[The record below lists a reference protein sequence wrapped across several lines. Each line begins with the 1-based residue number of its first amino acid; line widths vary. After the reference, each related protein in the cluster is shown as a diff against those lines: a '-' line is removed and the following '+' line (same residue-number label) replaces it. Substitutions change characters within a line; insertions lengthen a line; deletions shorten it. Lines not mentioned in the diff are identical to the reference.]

1 MGVKIPFRRELEF
14 EYGSV
19 EEVEPGIR
27 RVIANNPS
35 PFTLYGTG
43 TYILGTGKVAV
54 IDPGPA
60 DPAHINAL
68 LDAVEGETI
77 SHILVTHTH
86 MDHSPGCALLKDH
99 VDAPTYAFGPHGA
112 GKLEEGVPVEEGG
125 DMDFDPDVLVRH
137 GDVIEGGNWS
147 VECVY
152 TPGHT
157 SNHMCFALR
166 ESRALFTG
174 DHVMGWSTS
183 IISPPDG
190 DMLAYMVSLELL
202 LEREDRVYWPT
213 HGPSIIDPHAHVK
226 AFIEH
231 RKERE
236 DQIMD
241 CVDQGVG
248 RIKDMVPI
256 MYRDTPEY
264 LYPAAARSTLAAVEY
279 LVKRGALKAS
289 NGVSLDSEYLR
300 AR

>member
-14 EYGSV
+14 EYGAV
-19 EEVEPGIR
+19 DEVEPGIR

-43 TYILGTGKVAV
+43 TYILGTGNVAV
-54 IDPGPA
+54 VDPGPA
-60 DPAHINAL
+60 DPAHIQAL
-68 LDAVEGETI
+68 LEALEGETI
-77 SHILVTHTH
+77 SHVLVTHTH

-99 VDAPTYAFGPHGA
+99 TDAPTYAFGPHGA

-125 DMDFDPDVLVRH
+125 DMAFTPDVLVGH
-137 GDVIEGGNWS
+137 GDVIEGDDWS

-157 SNHMCFALR
+157 SNHMCYALR

-190 DMLAYMVSLELL
+190 DMMAYMVSLELL
-202 LEREDRVYWPT
+202 LERHDRVYWPT
-213 HGPSIIDPHAHVK
+213 HGPCIVEPHAHVK

-236 DQIMD
+236 AQIME

-248 RIKDMVPI
+248 LIGDMVPM

-264 LYPAAARSTLAAVEY
+264 LYPAAGRSTLAAIEY
-279 LVKRGALKAS
+279 LVKRGALAAS
-289 NGVSLDSEYLR
+289 DGISLGSVYSR

>member
-19 EEVEPGIR
+19 DEVEPGIR
-27 RVIANNPS
+27 RVIAENPS

-43 TYILGTGKVAV
+43 TYILGTGNVAV
-54 IDPGPA
+54 VDPGPA
-60 DPAHINAL
+60 DPGHIEAI
-68 LDAVEGETI
+68 LDAVAGETI
-77 SHILVTHTH
+77 SHVLVTHTH

-99 VDAPTYAFGPHGA
+99 TDAPTYAFGPHGA

-125 DMDFDPDVLVRH
+125 DMEFKPDVLVGH
-137 GDVIEGGNWS
+137 GDVIEGGDWS

-157 SNHMCFALR
+157 SNHMCYQLR

-190 DMLAYMVSLELL
+190 DMMAYMVSLELL
-202 LEREDRVYWPT
+202 LERHDRIYWPT
-213 HGPSIIDPHAHVK
+213 HGPSIVDPHTHVR
-226 AFIEH
+226 AFIDH
-231 RKERE
+231 RNERE
-236 DQIMD
+236 DQIMECID
-241 CVDQGVG
+241 KGVG
-248 RIKDMVPI
+248 HIKDMVPI
-256 MYRDTPEY
+256 MYKETPEY
-264 LYPAAARSTLAAVEY
+264 LYGAAARSTLAAIEY
-279 LVKRGALKAS
+279 LVKRGDLKAS
-289 NGVSLDSEYLR
+289 DGVALDSSYSR

>member
-1 MGVKIPFRRELEF
+1 MGVKIPFKRELEF

-19 EEVEPGIR
+19 DEVEPGIR

-35 PFTLYGTG
+35 PFTHYGTG

-60 DPAHINAL
+60 DPAHIQAIM
-68 LDAVEGETI
+68 DAVEGETI
-77 SHILVTHTH
+77 THVLVTHTH
-86 MDHSPGCALLKDH
+86 MDHSPGCALLKNH
-99 VDAPTYAFGPHGA
+99 TDAPTYAFGPHGA

-125 DMDFDPDVLVRH
+125 DMEFRPDHLVSH
-137 GDVIEGGNWS
+137 GDVLEGGNWS

-157 SNHMCFALR
+157 SNHMCYALR

-190 DMLAYMVSLELL
+190 DMMAYMVSLELL
-202 LEREDRVYWPT
+202 LERNDRIYWPT
-213 HGPSIIDPHAHVK
+213 HGPAITEPHEHVR

-236 DQIMD
+236 AQIMKCIED
-241 CVDQGVG
+241 GVTLIG
-248 RIKDMVPI
+248 DMVPI
-256 MYRDTPEY
+256 MYRETPEY
-264 LYPAAARSTLAAVEY
+264 LYPAAARSTMAAMEY
-279 LVKRGALKAS
+279 LVTRGAVLASDGISLESHYTKA
-289 NGVSLDSEYLR
+289 R
-300 AR
+300 

>member
-1 MGVKIPFRRELEF
+1 VGVKIPFRRELEF
-14 EYGSV
+14 EYGAV

-43 TYILGTGKVAV
+43 TYILGTGSVAV

-60 DPAHINAL
+60 DPAHIQAL

-77 SHILVTHTH
+77 SHVLVTHTH

-125 DMDFDPDVLVRH
+125 DMAFTPDVLVGH
-137 GDVIEGGNWS
+137 GDVIEGRNWS

-190 DMLAYMVSLELL
+190 DMMAYMVSLELL
-202 LEREDRVYWPT
+202 LERNDRVYWPT
-213 HGPSIIDPHAHVK
+213 HGPCIPDPHAHVK

-236 DQIMD
+236 GQIME
-241 CVDQGVG
+241 CVDQGG
-248 RIKDMVPI
+248 GLIRDMVPL

-264 LYPAAARSTLAAVEY
+264 LYPAAARSTLAAIEY
-279 LVKRGALKAS
+279 LVKRGALAAS
-289 NGVSLDSEYLR
+289 GGISLESEYTR